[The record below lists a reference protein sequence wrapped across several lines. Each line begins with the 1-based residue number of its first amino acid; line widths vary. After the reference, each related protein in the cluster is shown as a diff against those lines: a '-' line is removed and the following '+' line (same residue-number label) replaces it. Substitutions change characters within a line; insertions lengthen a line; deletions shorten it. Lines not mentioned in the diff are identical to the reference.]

1 METYLEILPEN
12 IVNKIML
19 YNSHPVADLLNHEI
33 KINNEYIQELIDF
46 GHSFS
51 SAYFQIYSEIKQLE
65 ELRINPRF

>member
-1 METYLEILPEN
+1 MNKLPTDIPN
-12 IVNKIML
+12 RIMRFV
-19 YNSHPVADLLNHEI
+19 SHPVADLFNHEM

-65 ELRINPRF
+65 ELRREL

>member
-1 METYLEILPEN
+1 MNNLPTD
-12 IVNKIML
+12 ISNKIMRFV
-19 YNSHPVADLLNHEI
+19 SHPVADLLNHEM

>member
-1 METYLEILPEN
+1 MNNLPTDISN
-12 IVNKIML
+12 RIMRFV
-19 YNSHPVADLLNHEI
+19 SHPVADLLNHEI

-65 ELRINPRF
+65 ELRGGNI